1 MSTPQYKPQSL
12 FAESPSLR
20 LISLLLIT
28 TAGVVTTAG
37 LSQVGDYR
45 SALVVVAMALGAG
58 LIAYPPV
65 SQQRVLI
72 CWFATTPLL
81 SYYLRFPVERSIF
94 TYDRVILG
102 SLVLALLLSWHKD
115 ASALPNRLAMSRFEI
130 AWALLALLALASAI
144 TKSSNVAY
152 ATRIA
157 VDTFLLPLVAFHI
170 ARNYVDLRRAGKP
183 LLLVCMAVAL
193 FLFVTGAIELATG
206 IDLFAFR
213 GAELVREGER
223 RVNGPF
229 ATDSSSAVICLI
241 LFLFLLAAPRMFRVR
256 LDRAA
261 KLVYAVSLVA
271 AALGALLTLFR
282 IIGIAMI
289 VCGIF
294 LDWSTRT
301 GAARKRLL
309 SAGVLAAVVLVAIV
323 GLSSALVPSITVSRL
338 TSARTAYGRLAT
350 WQAAAELTLANPVF
364 GVGLNNYAEAYDEAH
379 YYADEPPEEVRATK
393 AVDSPHS
400 NSLWIS
406 SELGLTGLA
415 LYIAASV
422 YLLLTGWRAF
432 KNAEDRSRRGTAACL
447 LALVAA
453 YWISGLTLTTG
464 YYSDLNLGFFFLA
477 GVLCSSVGPLSNR
490 QSIASDFAD

>member
-1 MSTPQYKPQSL
+1 
-12 FAESPSLR
+12 
-20 LISLLLIT
+20 
-28 TAGVVTTAG
+28 
-37 LSQVGDYR
+37 
-45 SALVVVAMALGAG
+45 
-58 LIAYPPV
+58 
-65 SQQRVLI
+65 
-72 CWFATTPLL
+72 
-81 SYYLRFPVERSIF
+81 
-94 TYDRVILG
+94 
-102 SLVLALLLSWHKD
+102 
-115 ASALPNRLAMSRFEI
+115 
-130 AWALLALLALASAI
+130 
-144 TKSSNVAY
+144 
-152 ATRIA
+152 
-157 VDTFLLPLVAFHI
+157 
-170 ARNYVDLRRAGKP
+170 
-183 LLLVCMAVAL
+183 
-193 FLFVTGAIELATG
+193 
-206 IDLFAFR
+206 LFAFK

-229 ATDSSSAVICLI
+229 ATDSSFAVICLI

-271 AALGALLTLFR
+271 AASGALLTLFR
-282 IIGIAMI
+282 IIAIAMI

-294 LDWSTRT
+294 LTWPTRT

-309 SAGVLAAVVLVAIV
+309 SAGVLAAVVLAAIV

-364 GVGLNNYAEAYDEAH
+364 GVGLNNYAEAYDAAH
-379 YYADEPPEEVRATK
+379 YYADEPPEEVGATK

-400 NSLWIS
+400 NALWIS

-415 LYIAASV
+415 LYVAASV

-432 KNAEDRSRRGTAACL
+432 KNDDVFQRGTAACL

-464 YYSDLNLGFFFLA
+464 YYSDLNLCFLFLA

-490 QSIASDFAD
+490 QSIASDFPD